1 MFYVPNTN
9 NCENSPGCW
18 WLPSYLM
25 EMHRPG
31 MAQTPVSMESQD
43 EDLFPCRLRLGNVEI
58 HSLNFLWIKKQSKAK
73 QICFSDVSQR
83 TKNPGN
89 SALSSREAGE
99 TSWLSERWGV
109 LGDLHLH
116 PFLIRENVLLEA
128 GPQSPYGEQLQ
139 KSVRNVEKQ
148 NSPTVQRALMCVGR
162 SQLHTRNLV
171 MWLYRKFYLLK
182 MAQRFLEPQEWEHYL

>member
-1 MFYVPNTN
+1 MFLTQITVRTALANDCFPVTWWRCIGQVWPRLLSQWSHKMRICSHADLDLEMWRSTASTS
-9 NCENSPGCW
+9 CE
-18 WLPSYLM
+18 L
-25 EMHRPG
+25 
-31 MAQTPVSMESQD
+31 
-43 EDLFPCRLRLGNVEI
+43 
-58 HSLNFLWIKKQSKAK
+58 KSKAK

-182 MAQRFLEPQEWEHYL
+182 MAQRFLEPQEREHYL